1 MVFQCHPLYNYYNCS
16 EGENKIIHGEKY
28 DMKKTETNMDVEAIK
43 QTVLDYIEGF
53 YYVEPS
59 RVKQSVH
66 PELTKFGFIRMENV

>member
-1 MVFQCHPLYNYYNCS
+1 
-16 EGENKIIHGEKY
+16 
-28 DMKKTETNMDVEAIK
+28 MKKTETNMDVEAIK

-66 PELTKFGFIRMENV
+66 PELTKFGFIRMENG